1 MALVLYGYWRSL
13 ATYRV
18 RAALNLKGIAYEER
32 VIDLGNGEHH
42 QPACIHHVLN
52 VGEAITSGSY

>member
-18 RAALNLKGIAYEER
+18 RAER
-32 VIDLGNGEHH
+32 VNDFAS
-42 QPACIHHVLN
+42 PLN
-52 VGEAITSGSY
+52 K